1 MTVTGLNLPEPA
13 ILEELSYDTIFAQLI
28 AEFKTRH
35 PGFDALLYSDPAI
48 KLLEVAAYREVLLR
62 QRVNDAFKATLL
74 GLAEG
79 TALDNLADF
88 YDVARASGETDAALR
103 SRVIERI
110 KGSSTA
116 GGAAWYRYQ
125 ALTSDDRVRDALVT
139 SPDAGEVQ
147 VAILSEEGQQIR
159 LASGAALDA
168 LGAIYGVARD
178 LIPGTGN
185 LETDDTYRAKVRL
198 AAIGTGG
205 EGTASSQLL
214 SVVDAKMQADDVRVI
229 TDSVTTITC
238 NIVETDV
245 VADIYLYPDTSSAI
259 LNGLEESLRTA
270 LDAEG
275 GLGWNLSRSWLISR
289 LHLAGVQRVELQT
302 PADDI
307 DIDDKTAVALGN
319 ISINLAGYDR

>member
-1 MTVTGLNLPEPA
+1 VTVTGLNLPEPQ
-13 ILEELSYDTIFAQLI
+13 ILEELNFDAVFSQLV
-28 AEFKTRH
+28 ADFQQRH

-79 TALDNLADF
+79 TDLDNLADF
-88 YDVARASGETDAALR
+88 YDVARAAGETDVALR

-139 SPDAGEVQ
+139 SPDAGQVQ

-159 LASGAALDA
+159 LATGSALDDLGVTYGVPRIPGPPAEADDLYRARIRQAALGD
-168 LGAIYGVARD
+168 
-178 LIPGTGN
+178 
-185 LETDDTYRAKVRL
+185 
-198 AAIGTGG
+198 GG
-205 EGTASSQLL
+205 EGVASQILL
-214 SVVDAKMQADDVRVI
+214 ALVDLKMQADDVRVI
-229 TDSVTTITC
+229 TDTVSTISC

-245 VADIYLYPDTSSAI
+245 VANIYLYPETSSAV
-259 LNGLEESLRTA
+259 LDGLEDDLRTA

-302 PADDI
+302 PAADI
-307 DIDDKTAVALGN
+307 DIDNSSAVALGD
-319 ISINLAGYDR
+319 IQITLAGYDR

>member
-1 MTVTGLNLPEPA
+1 MTVTGINLPQPQ
-13 ILEELSYDTIFAQLI
+13 ILEALNYDQIFAELVADFQQ
-28 AEFKTRH
+28 RH
-35 PGFDALLYSDPAI
+35 PDYDALLYSDPAI

-79 TALDNLADF
+79 TDLDNLADF
-88 YDVARASGETDAALR
+88 YDVARATGETDVALR

-139 SPDAGEVQ
+139 SPDAGEVS

-159 LASGAALDA
+159 LATGAALDA
-168 LGAIYGVARD
+168 LGAIYGVSRLPGPPPEADD
-178 LIPGTGN
+178 L
-185 LETDDTYRAKVRL
+185 YRSRVRM
-198 AAIGTGG
+198 AALGTGG
-205 EGTASSQLL
+205 EGVASSVLL
-214 SVVDAKMQADDVRVI
+214 GIVDEKMQADNVRVI
-229 TDSVTTITC
+229 TDSVQTISC

-245 VADIYLYPDTSSAI
+245 VANIYLYPETSSAI
-259 LNGLEESLRTA
+259 LNGLDEQLRTD

-302 PADDI
+302 PAADI
-307 DIDDKTAVALGN
+307 DIDNSSAVALGD
-319 ISINLAGYDR
+319 ITITLAGYDR